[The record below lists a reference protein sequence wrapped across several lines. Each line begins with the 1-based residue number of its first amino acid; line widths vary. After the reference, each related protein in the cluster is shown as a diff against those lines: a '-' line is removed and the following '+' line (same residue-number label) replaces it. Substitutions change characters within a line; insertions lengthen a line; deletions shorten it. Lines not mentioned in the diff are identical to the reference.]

1 MIRHLNIILIALL
14 SLGSNAYVYGQGF
27 VPTPVEVSDEKV
39 NVKGEIF
46 YVHTVLKGQTL
57 YSISKAY
64 NVSTDDLNKCNP
76 ALKDGLKSGSLL
88 YIPVKT
94 TPSTNPEPKANPAP
108 APAPAPVPAPSPSVV
123 TKDKKYKKHTAKW
136 YENIY
141 DVAQKHKV
149 PVDALI
155 DINSLSENTVL
166 KKRQVLLIP
175 DKEYITDFNRRKNA
189 HLNNTPKNPDLA
201 TFPNNSIEE
210 EKFQDTTSAQE
221 LTYHAHRSYKI
232 SLILPFDGNNQMDFY
247 SGALVAFRDFKEATN
262 TEYTLNVI
270 NTNEYPS
277 IQSIIASGKL
287 DDSEVII
294 GPILEKDLAPV
305 AQWANEN
312 NTPLVSP
319 LDPKASHLAEN
330 NPNFIHFAPTAE
342 NLIDY
347 TYEGVSENGRNNED
361 KPLVIYEKWTRHSNL
376 VTSSINSLL
385 SKGIEIDTLGYGILE
400 GRGIDAVMFEKLD
413 TTNTNTVF
421 VVSENEAF
429 VSDALRN
436 LHLAKG
442 RNSQIN
448 IHLFGLP
455 KWKNYEILELAYL
468 HELNTHLTLQYY
480 IDHANP
486 ETTVFIES
494 FRYNFK
500 TDPTQY
506 AFQGYDVV
514 SYFLSALHQYG
525 RSFPIHLEH
534 HEKSLL
540 QSNIKLKKADNCSGF
555 INTGIRNILYSGNW
569 TIKPWE

>member
-1 MIRHLNIILIALL
+1 
-14 SLGSNAYVYGQGF
+14 
-27 VPTPVEVSDEKV
+27 
-39 NVKGEIF
+39 
-46 YVHTVLKGQTL
+46 
-57 YSISKAY
+57 
-64 NVSTDDLNKCNP
+64 
-76 ALKDGLKSGSLL
+76 LKDGLKSGSIL
-88 YIPVKT
+88 YIPASS
-94 TPSTNPEPKANPAP
+94 PSDINPESKATQAP
-108 APAPAPVPAPSPSVV
+108 VTSPAPVTTPVPTTVA
-123 TKDKKYKKHTAKW
+123 KDKKYKKHTAKW

-141 DVAQKHKV
+141 DVAQKYKV
-149 PVDALI
+149 PVDALV
-155 DINSLSENTVL
+155 DINGLGEDTVL

-189 HLNNTPKNPDLA
+189 HLNNTPKNPDIT
-201 TFPNNSIEE
+201 TFPSDNTKEE
-210 EKFQDTTSAQE
+210 YQDTTSVQE
-221 LTYHAHRSYKI
+221 ISYPEHRSYKVT
-232 SLILPFDGNNQMDFY
+232 LILPFDGNNQMDFY

-277 IQSIIASGKL
+277 IQSVIASGKL
-287 DDSEVII
+287 EDSEVII
-294 GPILEKDLAPV
+294 GPILEKDLSPI

-319 LDPKASHLAEN
+319 LDPKASYLTDG
-330 NPNFIHFAPTAE
+330 NPNFIQFAPTVD

-347 TYEGVSENGRNNED
+347 TYSGIIEDGYSNGD
-361 KPLVIYEKWTRHSNL
+361 KPLVIYEKWTRHSKL
-376 VTSSINSLL
+376 VTTSINSLL
-385 SKGIEIDTLGYGILE
+385 SNGIEIDTLGYGILE
-400 GRGIDAVMFEKLD
+400 GRGIDAVMLEKLD

-442 RNSQIN
+442 NNGKIN

-468 HELNTHLTLQYY
+468 HELNSHLALQYY
-480 IDHANP
+480 IDYTNP
-486 ETTVFIES
+486 ETTAFIET

-506 AFQGYDVV
+506 AFQGYDVT
-514 SYFLSALHQYG
+514 SYFLSVLHQYG
-525 RSFPIHLEH
+525 RSFPAHLDH

-540 QSNIKLKKADNCSGF
+540 QSNIKLKKADNRSGF
-555 INTGIRNILYSGNW
+555 VNTGIREILYSGNW
-569 TIKPWE
+569 SIKAWE